1 MYVFNESEIME
12 YESENA
18 NGFLLADISIAMKKY
33 KGNKELLETT
43 FSNCKVYF
51 QVNNYII

>member
-12 YESENA
+12 YESQNA

-33 KGNKELLETT
+33 KGNKEMLETT
-43 FSNCKVYF
+43 FSSCKVYF

>member
-33 KGNKELLETT
+33 KGNKEMLETT
-43 FSNCKVYF
+43 FSSCKVYF